1 MKLNK
6 SLSIIK
12 VWRNNSTLV
21 QFLGL
26 CPVLA
31 VTSTAINGLSLGFA
45 TTLVLVCT
53 NTSISFFRKF
63 ISKDIRIPIY
73 MMIISSMVS
82 CIEMLLHAYAFNL
95 YNSLGIFISLIVT
108 NCIVLGRADSVAIK
122 NTPFFSFLDG
132 LYTGMGAS
140 IAMFFLGSVRE
151 ILGTGMLFNGSEK
164 LFGNWVSFFPI
175 QVIDQHYTLLLSLF
189 PSGGFIILALLSAY
203 KYFLDN
209 GKNGNSNCDV
219 DKNCCKNI

>member
-53 NTSISFFRKF
+53 NTAISFFRKF

-82 CIEMLLHAYAFNL
+82 CIEMLLHACAFNL

-122 NTPFFSFLDG
+122 NTPFVSFLDG

-151 ILGTGMLFNGSEK
+151 ILGTGTLFNGSEK
-164 LFGNWVSFFPI
+164 LFGNWVSFSPI

-189 PSGGFIILALLSAY
+189 PSGGFIILALLSAC
-203 KYFLDN
+203 KHFLDN
-209 GKNGNSNCDV
+209 RKNNNSNCDV
-219 DKNCCKNI
+219 YKNCCKNI